1 MLLIVRILPIFSPK
15 ALQHVEEMNPT
26 PRMQRCNRSIC
37 CAVLEPRRARPGPGG
52 SWHESLG
59 MLKQFIHSRM
69 AGRNGL
75 DTLCLAFTNNV
86 SNVSRDDFNNGEYAS
101 MADWGVWAEEY

>member
-1 MLLIVRILPIFSPK
+1 MLLIVRILPIFSPE
-15 ALQHVEEMNPT
+15 ALQHVEEMNPA
-26 PRMQRCNRSIC
+26 PGMQRCNRSIC

-75 DTLCLAFTNNV
+75 DTLGLAFVNDIGSVFCN
-86 SNVSRDDFNNGEYAS
+86 RLDNGEYAS
-101 MADWGVWAEEY
+101 MTDWGVWAQEY